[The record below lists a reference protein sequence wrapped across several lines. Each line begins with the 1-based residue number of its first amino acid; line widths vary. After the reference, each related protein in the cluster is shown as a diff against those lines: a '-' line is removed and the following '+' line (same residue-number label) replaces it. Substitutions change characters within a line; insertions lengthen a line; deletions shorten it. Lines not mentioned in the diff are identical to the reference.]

1 MEIRQYYCFWRL
13 HRQVIFLNRVRLES
27 VAELQRAD
35 VKRITIRRI
44 PECLQI
50 EKSVCNFLEVLQH
63 QIVLRSISNRYTALS
78 G

>member
-1 MEIRQYYCFWRL
+1 MASTSRTL
-13 HRQVIFLNRVRLES
+13 AKLMLMRVALMNNEDTQAS
-27 VAELQRAD
+27 QCGL
-35 VKRITIRRI
+35 KRDGVVSEKLYF
-44 PECLQI
+44 ECLQI